1 MNVSNLPAEI
11 IIRDTPDLMAH
22 EAARLFSEAAEKRK
36 SAENL
41 FTVALSG
48 GTTPVLMNR
57 LLAEEPYASR
67 VPWGNVHI
75 FWVDERYVP
84 YGHPFSN
91 YGSAVKDL
99 IGKIPIPAM
108 NVHPMPV
115 EGLPETGSDLYEE
128 ELITFFGLSHKHI
141 PRFDLILLGIGKDGH
156 TASLFPGQEALDEE
170 ERLVVS
176 VKGGDPDVHRLS
188 VTFPVLN
195 NAREIVFLVSGE
207 SKAHILKAVLENNQ
221 PQLPAQRIQPVKGVL
236 KWIIDRKAASRLS

>member
-1 MNVSNLPAEI
+1 M
-11 IIRDTPDLMAH
+11 
-22 EAARLFSEAAEKRK
+22 LFSEAAEKRA
-36 SAENL
+36 SAGSL

-48 GTTPVLMNR
+48 GTTPVSMNR

-67 VPWGNVHI
+67 IPWDNIHI

-84 YGHPFSN
+84 YSHPFSN

-99 IGKIPIPAM
+99 ICKIPIPAV

-115 EGLPETGSDLYEE
+115 EGLPETGSNMYQE
-128 ELITFFGLSHKHI
+128 ELITFFGLSHKQI

-156 TASLFPGQEALDEE
+156 TASLFPGQESLNEE

-188 VTFPVLN
+188 MTFPVLN
-195 NAREIVFLVSGE
+195 NARVIVFLVSGE
-207 SKAHILKAVLENNQ
+207 PKAQILRTMLENNR
-221 PQLPAQRIQPVKGVL
+221 PRLPAQRIRPVKGML
-236 KWIIDRKAASRLS
+236 KWIIDRKAASRLSEK